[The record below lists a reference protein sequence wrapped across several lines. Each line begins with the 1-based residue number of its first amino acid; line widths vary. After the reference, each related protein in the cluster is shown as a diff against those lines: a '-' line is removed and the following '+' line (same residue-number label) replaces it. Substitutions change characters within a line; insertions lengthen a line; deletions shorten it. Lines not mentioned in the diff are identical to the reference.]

1 MVISRR
7 DSLAGILAGSAA
19 AGLMACE
26 SQQNKTTE
34 NPKNSAIPP
43 LPKSPTSLLLNQTRA
58 AEIMEQE
65 KIDLII
71 CANPINIYYLTNQR
85 PMTYRLGMN
94 DFSYATLSSKPLAPP
109 CFITGRY
116 DLYMGGALDTNIS
129 DLLNFRMASFPAN
142 PEAFAKLTEPNDIIN
157 APAFEGFYPRL
168 HDNHKLPYHVQN
180 RRDKDTPCLLYT
192 SPSPRDATL
201 SRMPSSA

>member
-7 DSLAGILAGSAA
+7 DSLAGILAGSAT

-26 SQQNKTTE
+26 SQQNKPIE

-65 KIDLII
+65 KVDLII
-71 CANPINIYYLTNQR
+71 CANPTNIYYLTNQR

-94 DFSYATLSSKPLAPP
+94 DFSYATLSSKPLTPP
-109 CFITGRY
+109 YFITGRY
-116 DLYMGGALDTNIS
+116 DLYMG
-129 DLLNFRMASFPAN
+129 
-142 PEAFAKLTEPNDIIN
+142 
-157 APAFEGFYPRL
+157 
-168 HDNHKLPYHVQN
+168 
-180 RRDKDTPCLLYT
+180 CLLYT
-192 SPSPRDATL
+192 SPSPRDGLL